1 MSTLR
6 SPIQGSGG
14 GLPGTGRS
22 PTSFA
27 PAEPAGAAL
36 VRKAAGTRFAR
47 LAEDARR
54 ERREAG
60 LTDGAQRSRPGAER
74 SRPGAAERP
83 ASAARAEDRA
93 PETETP
99 VESREPQ
106 APEPSAPATAAAIA
120 QPPSAEPILAAPTEA
135 SEPEPTVGQGVPT
148 GTDAPALDP
157 TLTTPLP
164 AAPADAAVR
173 AAPAQGAPLEALA
186 AAGEHLSSPDAA
198 SAPAPGEAPASA
210 SAPAAKT
217 AAAPAAQAAPASEA
231 ELERAAAVLR
241 QLEAKLHP
249 GLRRVRVD
257 LDPPELGRLVIQVE
271 RHAGG
276 LRAVVEA
283 FSPAT
288 LDLLERQ
295 APELRVALAQH
306 GIEASQVAL
315 RLGSHSSGTPR
326 ERQEPRALA
335 TARGARTTPAA
346 AIESRVPGGRA
357 LASLTSAGVDTYA

>member
-1 MSTLR
+1 MS
-6 SPIQGSGG
+6 
-14 GLPGTGRS
+14 
-22 PTSFA
+22 
-27 PAEPAGAAL
+27 E
-36 VRKAAGTRFAR
+36 
-47 LAEDARR
+47 
-54 ERREAG
+54 
-60 LTDGAQRSRPGAER
+60 
-74 SRPGAAERP
+74 
-83 ASAARAEDRA
+83 
-93 PETETP
+93 
-99 VESREPQ
+99 
-106 APEPSAPATAAAIA
+106 EPSAVPTPAAIA
-120 QPPSAEPILAAPTEA
+120 QPPSAAPTPAAPSAET
-135 SEPEPTVGQGVPT
+135 EPEPTAEAGVPT
-148 GTDAPALDP
+148 ETDAPALDA
-157 TLTTPLP
+157 TLVPPLP
-164 AAPADAAVR
+164 PATVDATVR
-173 AAPAQGAPLEALA
+173 AAPAPSAPLEALA
-186 AAGEHLSSPDAA
+186 AAAEQHSSADPA
-198 SAPAPGEAPASA
+198 SAPAPAEAPA
-210 SAPAAKT
+210 SAPAAKA
-217 AAAPAAQAAPASEA
+217 AAAPAAQAAPASDA

-276 LRAVVEA
+276 LRAIVEA

-335 TARGARTTPAA
+335 AARGGARTDPAA
-346 AIESRVPGGRA
+346 AVEPRVPRGRA